1 MFGWE
6 IRKRY
11 KLNRKKLSREEKR
24 QGNYEAIQKEYNV
37 KNQRGKRKGSE
48 IRKRQKETE
57 GKKQ

>member
-1 MFGWE
+1 MFGRE

-37 KNQRGKRKGSE
+37 KKLERKKERQRN
-48 IRKRQKETE
+48 
-57 GKKQ
+57 